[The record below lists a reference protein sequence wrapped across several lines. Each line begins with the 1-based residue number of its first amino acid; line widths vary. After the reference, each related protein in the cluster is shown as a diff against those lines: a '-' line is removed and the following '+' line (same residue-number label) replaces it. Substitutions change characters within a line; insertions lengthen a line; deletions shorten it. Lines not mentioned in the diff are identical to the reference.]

1 MRRTDREKGRD
12 LLTAAR
18 RDLRGEAV
26 VDGVAPR
33 KGMFLINHTRRRA
46 YGRIVRVRRSG
57 AVVWER
63 LVGSCS
69 VATPK
74 KNGDTL
80 KITTDPDALRNSG
93 ASYVDAIPEG
103 YSVLSDTHFAEQPNT
118 KEEPMPAPA
127 TTTLLEKLINK
138 PLKEKIVKTVKTATK
153 KAAVKKTAT
162 KTPKPDTSKRESEIQ
177 KAVKAFLR
185 KSPKETCPATAAH
198 IGDTVNGFKS
208 MDRDARFKEV
218 RPVMRAMARDGV
230 LLRKK
235 GKSPHNGRPAWLYSV
250 A

>member
-1 MRRTDREKGRD
+1 MSTFSERGR
-12 LLTAAR
+12 AIVAESR

-26 VDGVAPR
+26 IDGVAPR
-33 KGMFLINHTRRRA
+33 KGMFLVNHARRRV

-74 KNGDTL
+74 RNGDTL
-80 KITTDPDALRNSG
+80 KITTAPVSLHYSG
-93 ASYVDAIPEG
+93 ASYADAVPEG
-103 YSVLSDTHFAEQPNT
+103 YFVLGDTRFTQQT
-118 KEEPMPAPA
+118 KEDPMS
-127 TTTLLEKLINK
+127 TTLLEKLVN
-138 PLKEKIVKTVKTATK
+138 PAKEPAVKTVKTVKTAK
-153 KAAVKKTAT
+153 KATTKTAA
-162 KTPKPDTSKRESEIQ
+162 KAPKPDTSKRESEIQ
-177 KAVKAFLR
+177 KAVKVFLR

>member
-1 MRRTDREKGRD
+1 MGRTLKDRGR
-12 LLTAAR
+12 AIVAESQ

-26 VDGVAPR
+26 IDGVAPR
-33 KGMFLINHTRRRA
+33 KGMFLVNHARRRV

-74 KNGDTL
+74 RNGDTL
-80 KITTDPDALRNSG
+80 KITTDPVSLHHSG
-93 ASYVDAIPEG
+93 ASYADAIPEG
-103 YSVLSDTHFAEQPNT
+103 YLVLSDARFAQQP
-118 KEEPMPAPA
+118 KEEPMLA
-127 TTTLLEKLINK
+127 TATLLEKLVN
-138 PLKEKIVKTVKTATK
+138 PSKETAVKTAK
-153 KAAVKKTAT
+153 KTTAKKTTAKKTAT
-162 KTPKPDTSKRESEIQ
+162 VVAKTTKPDPSKRESEIQ

-198 IGDTVNGFKS
+198 IGEEVNGFKS

-235 GKSPHNGRPAWLYSV
+235 GKSPHNGRPAWLYSI